1 MPCPYQRSLGIGGTV
16 KHWYVTGPRVLEC
29 VDEPMP
35 VPGDGEVLVRVA
47 YTALSPGSNVHVYR
61 TGTYRHEFSPG
72 RTDVVYMGSG
82 TIDAVGPGV
91 DEGLVGAPVA
101 FNGGGHQPFAAMPAD
116 KVKRVPDGLSLRDAS
131 LSYLSAWSVSVLH
144 LGEYVAAE
152 SVVVIGLGLVG
163 ASAAL
168 VADCMGGRVLG
179 IDTAPE
185 RLAFAKGLGIGRVA
199 HPDDAEVIQD
209 FLGPAGPD
217 LIIETSGAWP
227 GFRQAITLARD
238 YSRIAVMGI
247 YRQPPPADLALQMF
261 GEAFDFPSKFHYQ
274 RLRII
279 GCGYDPETLAE
290 PMPRSAT
297 RSRNFAYTLE
307 QAARDRLPLGKLVT
321 DVVPAGDIEA
331 ILERFASGDRSMV
344 GVVFDWS
351 TVQ

>member
-1 MPCPYQRSLGIGGTV
+1 M
-16 KHWYVTGPRVLEC
+16 KHWYVSGPRTLEI
-29 VDEPMP
+29 VEEPEP
-35 VPGDGEVLVRVA
+35 EPGDGEVLVRVA

-82 TIDAVGPGV
+82 TVEAVGPGV
-91 DEGLVGAPVA
+91 DEGLIGAPVA
-101 FNGGGHQPFAAMPAD
+101 FNGGGHQPFAAMPAGS
-116 KVKRVPDGLSLRDAS
+116 VKRVPDGLSLRDAS
-131 LSYLSAWSVSVLH
+131 LSYLSAWSVSALH
-144 LGEYVAAE
+144 LGEYAAAE
-152 SVVVIGLGLVG
+152 TVVVIGLGLVG

-168 VADCMGGRVLG
+168 MADNMGARVLG
-179 IDTAPE
+179 LDAAPE
-185 RLAFAKGLGIGRVA
+185 RLAFGQGLGIGRVA
-199 HPDDAEVIQD
+199 HSDDADVIRD
-209 FLGPAGPD
+209 CLGPAGPD

-227 GFRQAITLARD
+227 GFRQAIALARD
-238 YSRIAVMGI
+238 YTRIAVMGI
-247 YRQPPPADLALQMF
+247 YRTPPPADLALAMF
-261 GEAFDFPSKFHYQ
+261 GEAFDFPSKFHYR

-307 QAARDRLPLGKLVT
+307 QAARGRLPLGKLVT
-321 DVVPAGDIEA
+321 DVVSADQIEA

-351 TVQ
+351 GVH

>member
-1 MPCPYQRSLGIGGTV
+1 M
-16 KHWYVTGPRVLEC
+16 KHWYVTGPRTLEC
-29 VDEPMP
+29 VDEPVP

-61 TGTYRHEFSPG
+61 TGTYRHAFSPG

-82 TIDAVGPGV
+82 VVEAVGSGV
-91 DEGLVGAPVA
+91 DPELIGAEIA

-116 KVKRVPDGLSLRDAS
+116 RIKRLPDGLSLRDAS
-131 LSYLSAWSVSVLH
+131 LSYLSAWSVSALH
-144 LGEYVAAE
+144 LGEYAAGE

-163 ASAAL
+163 SSAAL
-168 VADCMGGRVLG
+168 MADCMGARVLG

-185 RLAFAKGLGIGRVA
+185 RLAFGQTLGIGRVA
-199 HPDDAEVIQD
+199 HPDDADGIWE
-209 FLGPAGPD
+209 FLGVAGPD

-227 GFRQAITLARD
+227 GFRQAIALARD
-238 YSRIAVMGI
+238 YTRIAVMGI
-247 YRQPPPADLALQMF
+247 YRTPPPPDLALAMF

-307 QAARDRLPLGKLVT
+307 QAARGRLPLGKLVT
-321 DVVPAGDIEA
+321 DVVPADQIET
-331 ILERFASGDRSMV
+331 ILERFASGDRGMV

-351 TVQ
+351 GVH